1 MNLDQ
6 RNWSELTEAD
16 RLRMIELEGYFVVPD
31 LLQPSHTHSVL
42 RCSQLNLPTTLNQDP
57 NFLQVLG

>member
-16 RLRMIELEGYFVVPD
+16 RLRMIELEGYFVFPD
-31 LLQPSHTHSVL
+31 LLDPDHVTQIKDRDGSAGNTGRGLQHS
-42 RCSQLNLPTTLNQDP
+42 SANPE
-57 NFLQVLG
+57 